1 MSVDDRGGWIVRV
14 ASRWHQDG
22 VISAACCVISE
33 WSACE
38 NASHVRELEWEFSS
52 NEGTLN
58 DSVLNSLLGSMIEKL
73 HGMEQ
78 RNEKN
83 KIKFE
88 YLLTC
93 GKIEK
98 VQKCA
103 QLIISKTV

>member
-1 MSVDDRGGWIVRV
+1 
-14 ASRWHQDG
+14 
-22 VISAACCVISE
+22 
-33 WSACE
+33 
-38 NASHVRELEWEFSS
+38 
-52 NEGTLN
+52 
-58 DSVLNSLLGSMIEKL
+58 MIEKL